1 MPKYF
6 IIKTGF
12 GAEDFIS
19 ITQDE
24 LDKAIYCQIMGIV
37 GVFDGGTING
47 KNIISI
53 KEDWHR
59 QMGWNR
65 GYKLTDNDFAAIR
78 ADEACN
84 SYKGLI
90 AASKQNVNRLMTL
103 GRADLIGKEEAKKLL

>member
-12 GAEDFIS
+12 GAEDFIP
-19 ITQDE
+19 ITHNE

-59 QMGWNR
+59 QLGLNR
-65 GYKLTDNDFAAIR
+65 GYKLQSEDFAIISS
-78 ADEACN
+78 DSACN
-84 SYKGLI
+84 SYKGQME
-90 AASKQNVNRLMTL
+90 ASKQRVNHLMST
-103 GRADLIGKEEAKKLL
+103 GRTDLIGKAEAKKLL